1 MLADWG
7 LGGTVVGRAQKK
19 AQAYPASTTL
29 HTESSCLPRP
39 DLCWKVMCTLSVFL
53 EAGVLG

>member
-1 MLADWG
+1 MSGTVLQGWLAGGEEVLADWG

-29 HTESSCLPRP
+29 H
-39 DLCWKVMCTLSVFL
+39 M
-53 EAGVLG
+53 